1 MKRYQCIKNVWA
13 EPELIYPEAGRQ
25 LLFKQGDFYYE
36 QSLDN
41 YPELTDDKGNV
52 HLITPELLE
61 NFKDV
66 TTLDRPQPKKRIGT
80 GCAILIVTILTVLA
94 LIFFR

>member
-1 MKRYQCIKNVWA
+1 MIYQCIKNVWA

-52 HLITPELLE
+52 HLVTSELLE
-61 NFKDV
+61 NFKDIM
-66 TTLDRPQPKKRIGT
+66 TIPKPEPKKQIGL
-80 GCAILIVTILTVLA
+80 GCAILIAFTLTVLA